1 MVGVKTMQAGDLV
14 RVKRASNGV
23 PKDSVGLIIKKV
35 HSDDNGGRLALPAS
49 YDILDVLLHGKVKSR
64 RYLSQDLEVVS
75 ESR

>member
-1 MVGVKTMQAGDLV
+1 MQAGDLV

-35 HSDDNGGRLALPAS
+35 HSDEYHSVHPDPVR

-64 RYLSQDLEVVS
+64 RYLALDLEVIS